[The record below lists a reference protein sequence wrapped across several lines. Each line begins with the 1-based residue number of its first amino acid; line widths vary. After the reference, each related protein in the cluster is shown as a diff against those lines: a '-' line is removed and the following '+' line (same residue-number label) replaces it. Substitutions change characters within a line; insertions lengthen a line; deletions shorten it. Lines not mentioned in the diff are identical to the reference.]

1 MVTQMC
7 EAKDSDESGAGE
19 MGRRAGV
26 LRLPSSLY
34 RSHRV
39 RPRTPGFQAFVSG
52 EGRNIM

>member
-26 LRLPSSLY
+26 LCLPSSLY
-34 RSHRV
+34 RSHPV